1 LNITYNIIIAMTSHF
16 LFVTGSDSQSI
27 VQRLYKLQG
36 DPTYTELYISLIEID
51 DLVANAIIDVLK
63 NNERT
68 WEGIHLA
75 HCTGQ
80 VDTVISSALAL
91 GSVQK
96 LTLLPDGG
104 STVND
109 KCLYALASGLPT
121 NQSVTSLVIRVNLYK
136 KLAIALAEGLST
148 NTGLQELSLILSTSD
163 ASAIAALARGIQTN
177 STLRS
182 LKLNRC
188 SLEDGQVADLVR
200 ALENHPS
207 LCELSVQGSSC
218 RAMGIIAIS
227 GLLQESSNMKPLKLD
242 LSNQDFEEN
251 EMFGISFLAPSLPSN
266 KSMRFLDLSSNHLTD
281 AHVTCLASALSENST
296 LEELRLVNCNISEK
310 GAKLLAAK
318 LPQMRGLKTLWLY
331 GNLFGRAG
339 ATALLQA
346 VKINVHME
354 QLLLPRSRDNTEP
367 MDDIQKEMEY
377 YLILNRGGRQ
387 MLTHPQVP
395 SGLWPHILQK
405 AGSVDGDDYDYYM
418 SRQARPNAMY
428 CLLQG
433 PALFSS

>member
-1 LNITYNIIIAMTSHF
+1 MTSHF

-27 VQRLYKLQG
+27 VQRLYKLQ
-36 DPTYTELYISLIEID
+36 DDRSYTELYVSLIEID
-51 DLVANAIIDVLK
+51 DLIANAIIDVLMNK
-63 NNERT
+63 ERT
-68 WEGIHLA
+68 WKGIHLA

-104 STVND
+104 TVND

-121 NQSVTSLVIRVNLYK
+121 NQSVTSLVIRVDLYK
-136 KLAIALAEGLST
+136 ELAIALAEGLST

-163 ASAIAALARGIQTN
+163 ANAIAALARGVQTN

-188 SLEDGQVADLVR
+188 SLEDGHVADLVR

-207 LCELSVQGSSC
+207 LSELSVQGSSC

-227 GLLQESSNMKPLKLD
+227 GLLQESSNMKPLKLELD
-242 LSNQDFEEN
+242 LSNQDFEKD

-281 AHVTCLASALSENST
+281 ADVTCLASALSENST

-310 GAKLLAAK
+310 GAKILAAK

-331 GNLFGRAG
+331 GNVFGRAG

-346 VKINVHME
+346 VKVNVHLE
-354 QLLLPRSRDNTEP
+354 QLLLPRSRDDEP
-367 MDDIQKEMEY
+367 MNDIQKEMEY
-377 YLILNRGGRQ
+377 HLLLNRGGRQ

-395 SGLWPHILQK
+395 LGLWPQVLEK
-405 AGSVDGDDYDYYM
+405 AGSVDGDDYDHYVA
-418 SRQARPNAMY
+418 RQARLNALY

-433 PALFSS
+433 PALFSR

>member
-1 LNITYNIIIAMTSHF
+1 MTSHF

-27 VQRLYKLQG
+27 VQRLYKLK
-36 DPTYTELYISLIEID
+36 DNRCYTELYVSLIEID

-63 NNERT
+63 NKERT

-80 VDTVISSALAL
+80 VDIVISSALAL
-91 GSVQK
+91 GSVQR

-104 STVND
+104 TVND

-121 NQSVTSLVIRVNLYK
+121 NQSVTSLVIRVDLYK
-136 KLAIALAEGLST
+136 ELATTLAEGLST

-188 SLEDGQVADLVR
+188 SLEDGHVADLVR

-207 LCELSVQGSSC
+207 LSELSVQGSSC
-218 RAMGIIAIS
+218 RAMGIIAVS
-227 GLLQESSNMKPLKLD
+227 GLLKESSDKPLKLELD
-242 LSNQDFEEN
+242 LSNQDFEED

-281 AHVTCLASALSENST
+281 ADVTCLASALSENST

-310 GAKLLAAK
+310 GAKILAAK

-346 VKINVHME
+346 VKLNVHLE
-354 QLLLPRSRDNTEP
+354 QLLLPQSRDDEP
-367 MDDIQKEMEY
+367 MNDIKEEMEY

-395 SGLWPHILQK
+395 SGLWPYALEK
-405 AGSVDGDDYDYYM
+405 AGSVHGDDYDYYVAG
-418 SRQARPNAMY
+418 QARPNALY

-433 PALFSS
+433 PVLFSR